1 MKLTKSK
8 LKELIQKELTE
19 GMDLRRED
27 LSFQTILAELHTIYI
42 KLRNEHKSRG
52 ESGTG
57 DETSKVLR
65 DLSNLISV
73 IEGRLRQDKRNA

>member
-27 LSFQTILAELHTIYI
+27 LSFQTILAELNTIYI
-42 KLRNEHKSRG
+42 KLKDAQKGKSW
-52 ESGTG
+52 GTG
-57 DETSKVLR
+57 DETHEALKDLGGVL
-65 DLSNLISV
+65 SV
-73 IEGRLRQDKRNA
+73 IEGRIRQDKRNA